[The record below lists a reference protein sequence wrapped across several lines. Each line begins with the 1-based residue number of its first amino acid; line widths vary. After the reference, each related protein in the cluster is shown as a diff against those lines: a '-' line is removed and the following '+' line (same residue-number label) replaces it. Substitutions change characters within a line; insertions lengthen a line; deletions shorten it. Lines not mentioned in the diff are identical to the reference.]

1 MTNFDDGDSP
11 VSVYGC
17 QRNGERHR
25 VLYAEEAFV
34 EFVDPFDRLWRF
46 ELLGIS
52 SRGICFGLDAAH
64 PTLERGSRLDRI
76 VLQIAKVRI
85 DGSMTIAHSTE
96 EFASGTICGGQFDS
110 ATAADERKL
119 AEVIA
124 KMGW

>member
-96 EFASGTICGGQFDS
+96 SSPPGRS
-110 ATAADERKL
+110 AADNSTPPPRRTS
-119 AEVIA
+119 
-124 KMGW
+124 GSWPR